1 MGTSITSDS
10 SGGVVVEF
18 EVTTAETTDVA
29 AEQVLQGLQDSNT
42 TITVQTSNFTA
53 TADTSALS
61 APLAITTTVTT
72 TTSTTTTT
80 PYRVSVASSISFA
93 SIDIGSMPVGSTART
108 EFVLDFTT
116 NLAAKLEGIEASD
129 ITITSITSDS
139 SGGVVVEFE
148 VTTAE
153 TTDAAAEQVLQGLK
167 DSNTTITVQ

>member
-61 APLAITTTVTT
+61 APLAI
-72 TTSTTTTT
+72 TTTT

-153 TTDAAAEQVLQGLK
+153 TTDAAAEQV
-167 DSNTTITVQ
+167 